1 MVNFFFQDSLE
12 GIDQTL
18 VLSEKITK
26 NTCSY
31 FELDVFASDIINAN
45 NERGLQTNPGLKAIL
60 ENEKNRRRAQNKPSQ
75 FTVEESLSRKND
87 IVFPTEAMYRERLS
101 GKLKEIKVS
110 SVMKGKNLDVII
122 I

>member
-1 MVNFFFQDSLE
+1 MWFIFFFQDSLE

-110 SVMKGKNLDVII
+110 R
-122 I
+122 